1 MINDHPWIH
10 LEYPDPE
17 SLLQHCA
24 QNDIQSNDDVAT
36 IHHINY
42 LFNSSCF
49 NMLPGS
55 AYLESAAS
63 LTNARIKINNLQ
75 LIADQSLVER
85 ADKLIKLGHE
95 RSDLVAQTHTLIA
108 HRIR

>member
-1 MINDHPWIH
+1 MFNKHPWVH

-17 SLLQHCA
+17 SLLQFCEL
-24 QNDIQSNDDVAT
+24 NDIQSSDGVAM

-42 LFNSSCF
+42 LFNPSCF

-55 AYLESAAS
+55 AYLQSAAS
-63 LTNARIKINNLQ
+63 LSNAHIKINNLQ

-85 ADKLIKLGHE
+85 TDKLIKLGHE
-95 RSDLVAQTHTLIA
+95 RSDLLAQTHTLAA
-108 HRIR
+108 HRI